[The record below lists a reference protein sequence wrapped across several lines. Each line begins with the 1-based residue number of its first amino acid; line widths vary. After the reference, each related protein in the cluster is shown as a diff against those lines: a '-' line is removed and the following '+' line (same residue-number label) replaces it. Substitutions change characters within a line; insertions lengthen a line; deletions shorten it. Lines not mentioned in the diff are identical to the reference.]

1 MNNNGEN
8 QNLNAESVLTPITG
22 EQTSS
27 SPAPQPA
34 QQPQVVQPSVVAS
47 TPTVQPAQPAQ
58 VIQPSVQVPQN
69 PVQVPA
75 AAPTPVPVAP
85 EPNPVPT
92 VQSALV
98 DDNKDSS
105 YQASTSNLN
114 SAEQP
119 LNQDA
124 TASTSP
130 DDMNDYDGD
139 DEPVVIKKKSKIA
152 PFLLLIIL
160 GLGSYLLFTT
170 KDYHNKIETMKYN
183 CTPVTSYKEEKEL
196 DLNSTLVQDLY
207 TKVHTSI
214 REDVAQ
220 PEWDD
225 TMKLY
230 LAYRQIPEYEKYDS
244 NCNLFDPSKMEPYTC
259 AESSTSKP
267 KAFKASTLELEFKKL
282 FGEDTLFEFQNIK
295 LVNSCIG
302 GYQYIADRG
311 EYVEGTCDQQ
321 TATSFKVEKQ
331 LSKAVTYRNTI
342 VLTENVKYRSN
353 ESMELPS
360 FLKSGEYIYTFRL
373 DVNYNYVL
381 ISKVYNDK
389 YN

>member
-75 AAPTPVPVAP
+75 AAPTPVPVAL
-85 EPNPVPT
+85 EPTPVPT
-92 VQSALV
+92 VQPALV

-139 DEPVVIKKKSKIA
+139 IEPVVIKKKSKIA

-160 GLGSYLLFTT
+160 GR
-170 KDYHNKIETMKYN
+170 MK
-183 CTPVTSYKEEKEL
+183 C
-196 DLNSTLVQDLY
+196 
-207 TKVHTSI
+207 
-214 REDVAQ
+214 
-220 PEWDD
+220 
-225 TMKLY
+225 
-230 LAYRQIPEYEKYDS
+230 
-244 NCNLFDPSKMEPYTC
+244 
-259 AESSTSKP
+259 
-267 KAFKASTLELEFKKL
+267 
-282 FGEDTLFEFQNIK
+282 
-295 LVNSCIG
+295 
-302 GYQYIADRG
+302 
-311 EYVEGTCDQQ
+311 
-321 TATSFKVEKQ
+321 
-331 LSKAVTYRNTI
+331 
-342 VLTENVKYRSN
+342 
-353 ESMELPS
+353 
-360 FLKSGEYIYTFRL
+360 
-373 DVNYNYVL
+373 
-381 ISKVYNDK
+381 
-389 YN
+389 

>member
-220 PEWDD
+220 PDWDD

-259 AESSTSKP
+259 VESSTSKP

>member
-8 QNLNAESVLTPITG
+8 QNLNSEPVLTPVTG
-22 EQTSS
+22 GQASV
-27 SPAPQPA
+27 SPAA
-34 QQPQVVQPSVVAS
+34 QQPQVIQPSVVAS
-47 TPTVQPAQPAQ
+47 TPSVQQTQSAQ
-58 VIQPSVQVPQN
+58 VVQPSVQVPQN
-69 PVQVPA
+69 SF
-75 AAPTPVPVAP
+75 PVPSMPSNPVVP
-85 EPNPVPT
+85 EPSPVSAAQPT
-92 VQSALV
+92 LV

-119 LNQDA
+119 LNQDN
-124 TASTSP
+124 TVSTSP
-130 DDMNDYDGD
+130 DNMIDYVGD

-160 GLGSYLLFTT
+160 GLGGYLLFTT

-207 TKVHTSI
+207 TKVRTSI
-214 REDVAQ
+214 REDIAQ

-230 LAYRQIPEYEKYDS
+230 LAYRQIPEYEKYES

-259 AESSTSKP
+259 VEASSNKP
-267 KAFKASTLELEFKKL
+267 KAFKASTLELELKKL
-282 FGEDTLFEFQNIK
+282 FGEGTLIELQNIK
-295 LVNSCIG
+295 LTNSCIG
-302 GYQYIADRG
+302 GYQYIPDRG
-311 EYVEGTCDQQ
+311 EYVEGICDQQ
-321 TATSFKVEKQ
+321 TATSFKVDKQ

-342 VLTENVKYRSN
+342 ILTENVKYHSN
-353 ESMELPS
+353 ESMELPE